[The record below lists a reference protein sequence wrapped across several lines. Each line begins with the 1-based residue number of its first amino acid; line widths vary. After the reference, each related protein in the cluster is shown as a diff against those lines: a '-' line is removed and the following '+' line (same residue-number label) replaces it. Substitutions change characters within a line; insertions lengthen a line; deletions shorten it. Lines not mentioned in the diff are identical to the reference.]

1 MIITYNIEVLK
12 CRLCDYND
20 AYILVRGDIIIAGRN
35 LANEVAFNDCGA
47 FIKCIAKIDETMI
60 DDAENLDLVMI
71 MHYLI
76 ECSSNYSEI
85 TGSL

>member
-35 LANEVAFNDCGA
+35 LATEVAFKDCGA
-47 FIKCIAKIDETMI
+47 LIKCIAKNWWN
-60 DDAENLDLVMI
+60 DDRWCWKFRFGHDNALFNRM
-71 MHYLI
+71 
-76 ECSSNYSEI
+76 
-85 TGSL
+85 